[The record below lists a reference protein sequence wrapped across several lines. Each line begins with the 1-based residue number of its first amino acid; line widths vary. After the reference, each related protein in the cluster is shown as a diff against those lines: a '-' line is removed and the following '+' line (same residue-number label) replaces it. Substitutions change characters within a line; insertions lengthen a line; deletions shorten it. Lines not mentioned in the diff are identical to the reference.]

1 MICAQK
7 LGRHG
12 APILQ
17 RHTKLQRHLHKHKR
31 THRRT
36 PANPPSPPSAVYIH
50 AELRWASHQTDKKV
64 SRERETERKSG
75 IALFFFTTL
84 GPPSPRTA
92 TIRGGHGCG
101 HHDREQMVEM
111 AVFEGNYGIFVIAPL
126 TAPMYCVK
134 LYRDLGGS
142 TYYVL
147 DCHIN
152 TCKARN
158 FLKFSSS

>member
-1 MICAQK
+1 MAHPFSKGTQNYNDTCTNTSAHIDEP
-7 LGRHG
+7 LLIHRHHQ
-12 APILQ
+12 APCISMQ
-17 RHTKLQRHLHKHKR
+17 NSGGHR
-31 THRRT
+31 TRPTRKF
-36 PANPPSPPSAVYIH
+36 
-50 AELRWASHQTDKKV
+50 RG
-64 SRERETERKSG
+64 RERETERKSG